1 MITENGKGGLEKKEI
16 RKFLLYAV
24 DIAMLP
30 RKFLNSSKEGKRNML
45 IVVLKKADK
54 KADDILKLAEENAKK
69 LQKLANLPNNKVPK
83 WVEND
88 LI

>member
-1 MITENGKGGLEKKEI
+1 
-16 RKFLLYAV
+16 
-24 DIAMLP
+24 
-30 RKFLNSSKEGKRNML
+30 ML

-69 LQKLANLPNNKVPK
+69 LQNLANLPNNKVPK
-83 WVEND
+83 WVENY